1 MNRPR
6 PRLKDIAASTGFST
20 NTVSLAL
27 RGSPLVTDETRQLIE
42 EAAAKV
48 NYQPNEIAKSL
59 VQRQSRSIGLVLTN
73 ITNPILTHTAQAI
86 ETMLSKRG
94 YSTLFATSDNNVE
107 NEIQALDALQGRR
120 VDGILIFPADHHR
133 LAHIE
138 RLNNFH
144 LPTVLLA
151 SAPGATL
158 DVVSVKERQGARDAT
173 IHLIQLG
180 HTRIGI
186 IDSGHW
192 MGNAQKLQGYLDAL
206 AQAGIASDEALI
218 IKKSGYSPNLGRE
231 AMDELMAAKD
241 QPTAIFASN
250 DAFAFGVLD
259 WCRMHG
265 LAVPEDLSVIGF
277 DNIEFS
283 AYAATPLT
291 TVGYD
296 PKELAGLAVE
306 RLLYLI
312 EQGDAQTAPL
322 FQQID
327 LEIVLRKSTGPR
339 RENQS

>member
-1 MNRPR
+1 MNR
-6 PRLKDIAASTGFST
+6 PRLKDIALLTGFST

-27 RGSPLVTDETRQLIE
+27 RGSSLVTDETRQLIE

-48 NYQPNEIAKSL
+48 SYRPNEIAKSL

-86 ETMLSKRG
+86 ETMLSQRG
-94 YSTLFATSDNNVE
+94 YSTLFATSDNKVE
-107 NEIQALDALQGRR
+107 NEITALDAFQGRR
-120 VDGILIFPADHHR
+120 VDGILIFPADHLQ

-138 RLNNFH
+138 RLKNFH

-158 DVVSVKERQGARDAT
+158 DVVSIKERDGARDAT
-173 IHLIQLG
+173 RHLIQLG

-206 AQAGIASDEALI
+206 AEAGIERDDTLI
-218 IKKSGYSPNLGRE
+218 VKKSGYSPNLGRE
-231 AMDELMAAKD
+231 AMVELMAAEAP
-241 QPTAIFASN
+241 PTAVFASN

-259 WCRMHG
+259 WCRSSD
-265 LAVPEDLSVIGF
+265 LSVPDDLSVIGF
-277 DNIEFS
+277 DNVEFS

-291 TVGYD
+291 TVGCD
-296 PKELAGLAVE
+296 PRELAGLAVE

-312 EQGDAQTAPL
+312 EQNGAETAPL
-322 FQQID
+322 TQQID
-327 LEIVLRKSTGPR
+327 LEIVVRKSTGPKVR
-339 RENQS
+339 IQ